1 MHLMTLCTLKHPN
14 TPPRQT
20 FIAVNYIMR
29 LEYWAGIIYDQK
41 MNLFFFLIGF
51 GGAFYTVI
59 ALFYYYIYVYYFELF
74 APLPFGG
81 RIPGT
86 LNALVFMISLLF
98 FRYHLLIMSQCI
110 SFLS

>member
-74 APLPFGG
+74 TPLPYGG
-81 RIPGT
+81 LIAGSLCLNVGVIP
-86 LNALVFMISLLF
+86 LLF
-98 FRYHLLIMSQCI
+98 FRYHNT
-110 SFLS
+110 